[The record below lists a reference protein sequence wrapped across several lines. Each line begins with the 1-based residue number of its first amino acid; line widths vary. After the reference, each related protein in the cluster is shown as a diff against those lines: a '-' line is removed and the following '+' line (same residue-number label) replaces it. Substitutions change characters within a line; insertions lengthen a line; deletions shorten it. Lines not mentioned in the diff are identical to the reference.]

1 MKNNQTEKGKDN
13 KNRYPFPGRKTS
25 GTASCRFIRKI
36 GLRFLPGD
44 IQIEQEVAIMVGKQ
58 LPFSPL
64 LDFLHDD
71 AASVSFHIRLL
82 FTQRL
87 RPARQVCRSRNGIP

>member
-13 KNRYPFPGRKTS
+13 KNRYPFPGRKSS
-25 GTASCRFIRKI
+25 GTARGRFLRNI
-36 GLRFLPGD
+36 GLRFLLGD
-44 IQIEQEVAIMVGKQ
+44 IQVEQEVAVMIGKQ

-71 AASVSFHIRLL
+71 AATVSFHIRLL
-82 FTQRL
+82 FTQRF
-87 RPARQVCRSRNGIP
+87 RPARQICLSRNGIP

>member
-13 KNRYPFPGRKTS
+13 KNRYPFPDRKSS
-25 GTASCRFIRKI
+25 GTARGRFIQKI
-36 GLRFLPGD
+36 GLSFLLGD
-44 IQIEQEVAIMVGKQ
+44 IQVEQKVAVMIGKQ